1 MNVFNWI
8 WFYVLINWLVKTIF
22 YKFQPVLVRM
32 KKMKNEPLD
41 ISEYLYC
48 IGQVIADLLC
58 NNAMSF
64 GTFLLV
70 KQYLYWQILFDIW
83 RKKSEKKYDRAIL
96 FNRSS
101 QYWIMRNSRSIQNN
115 TSNDFFLILRCFY
128 ILY

>member
-1 MNVFNWI
+1 MILCVDQ
-8 WFYVLINWLVKTIF
+8 LISKNDFF

-58 NNAMSF
+58 NNAMSL

-70 KQYLYWQILFDIW
+70 KQYLY
-83 RKKSEKKYDRAIL
+83 
-96 FNRSS
+96 
-101 QYWIMRNSRSIQNN
+101 
-115 TSNDFFLILRCFY
+115 
-128 ILY
+128 